1 MNFAKLPD
9 FAGEAIG
16 DAGGACHC
24 ARRHAALRAVTM
36 GKSISVLGASSHTKV
51 APRPAKTA
59 GFALSN
65 VSSSC
70 REPALAAR
78 RTLQDRNETVVII
91 LINTM
96 SQSGVSEP
104 AGSSAR
110 SLLRHSPSHVR
121 RPILCASVTSLVT
134 PPYKV

>member
-91 LINTM
+91 LDQHDVAKWRERAGRVIGPQFVA
-96 SQSGVSEP
+96 SQSVTC
-104 AGSSAR
+104 ATAHT
-110 SLLRHSPSHVR
+110 LRIRHVTCHTT
-121 RPILCASVTSLVT
+121 L
-134 PPYKV
+134 